1 MKKRIPVKRDRGI
14 SKELICSIV
23 STYCED
29 SHKYWVKLVPYF
41 LTKYCGYSLR
51 KAAVELGISKT
62 NVVYHIQSVSHY
74 KKKDIEF
81 ADMYSGIEKTIL
93 FKTNGVRKR
102 IIYHKYNNRCQTSPK
117 VNPQP
122 NTTSLTLKV
131 RQRKMH
137 TILSSK
143 RKRNK

>member
-1 MKKRIPVKRDRGI
+1 MKKRIPAKRDRGI

-51 KAAVELGISKT
+51 KAAAELGISKT
-62 NVVYHIQSVSHY
+62 NVVYHIQSVAHY

-102 IIYHKYNNRCQTSPK
+102 IIYH
-117 VNPQP
+117 PQP

-143 RKRNK
+143 RKKNK